1 MSRKLNYYKNGAI
14 IKLGDEIMRKIIV
27 FGFAIFS
34 FLLFMYTDV
43 SANSYYN
50 NGVVIS
56 DESDPTL
63 ITDISNPYE
72 SWKNYEPS
80 TQPYKVDDDDYLD
93 ADQPRATINLNDFGI
108 QTGTIYYGGF
118 TTLVLVFQLQIQE
131 VNDGYQNFYVF
142 NPSATGNPELVNHV
156 ELDIDLTDSFSTY
169 HTFEFYAEIP
179 RTALTSQ
186 YIAIGF
192 GAYGWGPD
200 EWLFRNLEVV
210 VGTSS
215 QTRVTSNLL
224 YLGCV

>member
-56 DESDPTL
+56 DESGPTL
-63 ITDISNPYE
+63 ITSITNPYDPDG
-72 SWKNYEPS
+72 NYTDS

-93 ADQPRATINLNDFGI
+93 SDQPKATINLNDFGI
-108 QTGTIYYGGF
+108 QTGTIFYGGF
-118 TTLVLVFQLQIQE
+118 TTLVLVFQIQIKE
-131 VNDGYQNFYVF
+131 VIDGYQDIYVY
-142 NPSATGNPELVNHV
+142 NPTATNYPQLVNHV
-156 ELDIDLTDSFSTY
+156 TLDIDLSDSFTNY

-192 GAYGWGPD
+192 GAHGWGSD
-200 EWLFRNLEVV
+200 EWLFRNLEVII
-210 VGTSS
+210 GTSS
-215 QTRVTSNLL
+215 QTRVTTDLL